1 MTDARWL
8 RVEQLF
14 EAVADLPPAA
24 RDAALADEPDTDVV
38 GEVRALLAAD
48 TSAGAFFGALAAG
61 LAHSPAVLDAGV
73 VVGAYRVEAFVG
85 EGGMGSVYRAVRADG
100 AFDRT
105 VALKVMRVGT
115 GDVRRFLGERS
126 VLARLDHPAIARL
139 YDGGVLPDG
148 RPYFAMEWV
157 EGRPITD
164 YAAEHALDVDA
175 RLELFVQVCEA
186 VQYAHGRLIVHRD
199 LKPSNVLVAD
209 TPDGPRVSL
218 LDFGI
223 ARALDADALTEPG
236 GAAPMTPA
244 YAAPEQL
251 LGEPVSTATDVYAL
265 GVLLYELLTGR
276 RPYRVASRARAA
288 VERAILDTQ
297 PTRPSTAVTHPEA
310 SDGPPS
316 AAPPATGTGE
326 QGATRLARRLAGDL
340 DAVLLKAL
348 EKEPARRYGSAE
360 AFARDLRRH
369 LRGMPVHA
377 RPPSAAY
384 LAGRFLRRHRVGAAL
399 AVLTVAL
406 VVGWATTATLQG
418 RRLAAERD
426 RARLEAVKAE
436 RVTAFVT
443 DLFHASDPALALGGR
458 AYDPGLTARDVLD
471 RGLARASLLHDEP
484 GVQAEMLA
492 TIAQTYTALGAYD
505 AALAPA
511 QQALALR
518 TALARRGDVRAA
530 LDAAESLR
538 ALGWLHILRGET
550 RAAAGR
556 FQEAL
561 AIYDTHPEAPPAE
574 RAEGLLLLGEVM
586 ATVARHSDALRLYS
600 QALAL
605 YREAGD
611 GNGEAVTL
619 HNLGSLHHH
628 LGRFDASISLYRRA
642 IALSRRQPRPD
653 SVAIGASHTLMGLV
667 LREAGRLDESEE
679 ALTTARELIEPRLPS
694 EHFRVLQSRMAWGTL
709 LVAQRRFPEAVATIE
724 PVLNARRKVLGRT
737 HWATAEAEAWL
748 GVAYLELDRLD
759 EAEALLESAYRV
771 LAGVRGPDDRYVVPI
786 AEALDRVEAAR

>member
-8 RVEQLF
+8 RIEQLF

-24 RDAALADEPDTDVV
+24 REAALAEEPDAAVV
-38 GEVRALLAAD
+38 AEVRALLAAD

-61 LAHSPAVLDAGV
+61 LAHEPAALDAGAH
-73 VVGAYRVEAFVG
+73 VGAYRVEAFVG

-115 GDVRRFLGERS
+115 GDVRRFLAERS

-157 EGRPITD
+157 EGRPLTD
-164 YAAEHALDVDA
+164 YAAERGLGVEA
-175 RLELFVQVCEA
+175 RLELFRQVCDA

-236 GAAPMTPA
+236 GTAPLTPA

-251 LGEPVSTATDVYAL
+251 RGEPASTSTDVYAL

-288 VERAILDTQ
+288 VERAILETQ
-297 PTRPSTAVTHPEA
+297 PTRPSTAVTQADSAESVPTA
-310 SDGPPS
+310 P
-316 AAPPATGTGE
+316 AAPDA
-326 QGATRLARRLAGDL
+326 ARLARRLAGDL

-360 AFARDLRRH
+360 ALSRDLERH
-369 LRGMPVHA
+369 LRGLPVRA

-384 LAGRFLRRHRVGAAL
+384 LAGRFVRRHHVGVTATLLGAAL
-399 AVLTVAL
+399 VI
-406 VVGWATTATLQG
+406 GWAATATVQG
-418 RRLAAERD
+418 RRLAEERD
-426 RARLEAVKAE
+426 RARLETIKAE
-436 RVTAFVT
+436 RVTAFLT
-443 DLFHASDPALALGGR
+443 DLFQASDPALALGGR
-458 AYDPGLTARDVLD
+458 AYDPDLTARDVLD
-471 RGLARASLLHDEP
+471 RGLARAALLRDQP
-484 GVQAEMLA
+484 AVQAEMLA
-492 TIAQTYTALGAYD
+492 TISQTYTALGAYD
-505 AALAPA
+505 AALAPGE
-511 QQALALR
+511 QALALR
-518 TALARRGDVRAA
+518 EALARDGDTRAS
-530 LDAAESLR
+530 LEAATSLR
-538 ALGWLHILRGET
+538 ALGWLHILRGENGH
-550 RAAAGR
+550 AAGR
-556 FQEAL
+556 FREAL
-561 AIYDTHPEAPPAE
+561 AIYDAHPEAPAAD

-586 ATVARHSDALRLYS
+586 ATVARHDDALRLYR

-605 YREAGD
+605 HREAGD
-611 GNGEAVTL
+611 VAGEAVTR
-619 HNLGSLHHH
+619 HDLGSLHHH
-628 LGRFDASISLYRRA
+628 LGRFDASIAFFQQAIALYRR
-642 IALSRRQPRPD
+642 QPSPD
-653 SVAIGASHTLMGLV
+653 PVAVGASHTLMGLV
-667 LREAGRLDESEE
+667 LREVGRLDDAEA

-694 EHFRVLQSRMAWGTL
+694 EHFRVLQVRMAWGTL

-748 GVAYLELDRLD
+748 GAAYLEMGRLD
-759 EAEALLESAYRV
+759 DAEPLLQSAYRV

-786 AEALDRVEAAR
+786 AEALDRLRAARQARR